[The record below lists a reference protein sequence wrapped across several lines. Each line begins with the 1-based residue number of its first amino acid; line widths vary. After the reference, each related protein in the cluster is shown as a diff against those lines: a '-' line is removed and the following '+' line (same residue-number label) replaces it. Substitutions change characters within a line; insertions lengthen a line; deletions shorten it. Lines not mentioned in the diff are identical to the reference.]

1 MRRPRSRLD
10 RDHFFRNPGVT
21 ISHHRALRRKI
32 LTTVMGAPHGDVQIL
47 PERNSDRAIS
57 CPRISQRGSEGA
69 FLFLSSPSCCS
80 RNHRPLP
87 KRSGMNC
94 FPSRMCGRPQPTAQ
108 RQPTSSTRRS
118 TNSGSARR
126 DTIFRDRTANN
137 GDRVKLP
144 LDIGRPSLTE
154 NYHAQAVTG
163 STQVN
168 AYLPLIWFI
177 EPAIGAV
184 QFCAVPTQGRTSG
197 LRCPDRTHR
206 KGRPCRRCY

>member
-1 MRRPRSRLD
+1 MATYKYCRSEI
-10 RDHFFRNPGVT
+10 PTG
-21 ISHHRALRRKI
+21 
-32 LTTVMGAPHGDVQIL
+32 
-47 PERNSDRAIS
+47 AIS

-87 KRSGMNC
+87 KRFGMNC

-168 AYLPLIWFI
+168 AYLPVIWFI